1 MRIAFRLD
9 ASLEIGTGHV
19 MRCLTLAHGL
29 GKQGAHCLFI
39 CREHRGNL
47 LETIRQKGIEAYG
60 LPLPHDSEGKIKA
73 ASSSPH
79 ISWLGT
85 DWATDAQQTL
95 TLLKDNPVDWLI
107 TDHYALDARW
117 ERTMRP
123 AYQRLMVIDDLADR
137 PHDCD
142 LLMDQNLGRHSIDYA
157 DLVPPGCQLL
167 IGPQYALLRPEFAAL
182 RSYSLNRRATPQLK
196 RLLVSM
202 GGVDKDNA
210 TGLVLEALKLSSLP
224 RDCHITVVMG
234 HTAPWLEN
242 VKVLAASMLWPTE
255 VLVNISNM
263 AELMAASDLAIGAA
277 GTTALERCCLGLP
290 TLVLVLADNQLNGA
304 RALASS
310 GCMCLLE
317 DSENTLFILPRQM
330 ELLQDCDTLLSMQH
344 ACREITDGAGLMR
357 IVTTLRNFHG

>member
-1 MRIAFRLD
+1 MRVAFRVD
-9 ASLEIGTGHV
+9 ASLEIGVGHV

-29 GKQGAHCLFI
+29 GEQGAHCIFI

-47 LETIRQKGIEAYG
+47 LETIRLKNIEAYG
-60 LPLPHDSEGKIKA
+60 IPLSRDDERRNNA
-73 ASSSPH
+73 AFSPPH
-79 ISWLGT
+79 ISWLGS

-95 TLLKDNPVDWLI
+95 ALLKDNPVDWLVL
-107 TDHYALDARW
+107 DHYALDARW

-142 LLMDQNLGRHSIDYA
+142 LLLDQNLGRHSIDYA
-157 DLVPPGCQLL
+157 DFLPPGRQLL

-182 RSYSLNRRATPQLK
+182 RPYSLNRRAKPQLK

-202 GGVDKDNA
+202 GGVDNNNT
-210 TGLVLEALKLSSLP
+210 TGLVLAALKQSSLS

-234 HTAPWLEN
+234 HNAPWLEHVIN
-242 VKVLAASMLWPTE
+242 LAVSMPWSTE
-255 VLVNISNM
+255 VRVDVNNM
-263 AELMAASDLAIGAA
+263 AELMAASDWAIGAA

-304 RALASS
+304 LALASS
-310 GCMCLLE
+310 GCICLLE
-317 DSENTLFILPRQM
+317 DSENILSILPRQM

-344 ACREITDGAGLMR
+344 ACSAITDGAGLIR
-357 IVTTLRNFHG
+357 IVTTMRNFHG